1 MKFSTYVILRLP
13 QALKFQA
20 KVKQIYTND
29 HITTLHCI
37 NAGGDVM
44 EQVYVIFSR
53 NLPSKLQ
60 SNTLPPDWHFGHTE
74 SGYINSDLFFLWFRY
89 S

>member
-1 MKFSTYVILRLP
+1 MNLATHVILRLSKV
-13 QALKFQA
+13 LNFQA
-20 KVKQIYTND
+20 KVKQIYTKD

-44 EQVYVIFSR
+44 EQVYMIFSK

-60 SNTLPPDWHFGHTE
+60 SNTLPPD
-74 SGYINSDLFFLWFRY
+74 
-89 S
+89 